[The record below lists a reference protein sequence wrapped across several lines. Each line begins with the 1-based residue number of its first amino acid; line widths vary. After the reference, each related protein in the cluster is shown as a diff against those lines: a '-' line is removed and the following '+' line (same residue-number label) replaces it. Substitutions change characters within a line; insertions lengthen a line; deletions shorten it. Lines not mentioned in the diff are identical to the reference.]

1 MSTRAQTHTH
11 TQIYVYVFEIETS
24 LPSNQIYARL
34 VFRARRI
41 WTKQRASTPAA
52 ASDLSLVEREA
63 TFLFFEIPLDF
74 FILAP
79 YTPPFIFLNNFNY
92 RS

>member
-11 TQIYVYVFEIETS
+11 KYMYTFRNRNELAVKPD
-24 LPSNQIYARL
+24 LCL

-41 WTKQRASTPAA
+41 WTKQRVSTPAA